1 MRSKNSPPQKLWNR
15 LLSVFMALALVVTS
29 IVGFAQSKETVKAE
43 DLRMVVDGNGN
54 ITWNTSSHK
63 STASVRFR
71 TVGWYF
77 QFSYKDAETGKIVNS
92 PKDPVYVKSFEC
104 LTPSISAKDGKA
116 IYDGDF
122 ATDTSGAGSI
132 LYNLDTASLNKKGSF
147 EYIADNASFNA
158 KLIQNSAGEICGILF
173 IQKKLS

>member
-1 MRSKNSPPQKLWNR
+1 MQSKNSPPQKLWHR

-77 QFSYKDAETGKIVNS
+77 QFSYKDAETGKIIDS
-92 PKDPVYVKSFEC
+92 PKDPVYVELSNGN
-104 LTPSISAKDGKA
+104 I
-116 IYDGDF
+116 
-122 ATDTSGAGSI
+122 
-132 LYNLDTASLNKKGSF
+132 
-147 EYIADNASFNA
+147 NA
-158 KLIQNSAGEICGILF
+158 KIKGKTTIYKFHPMKYRGDRPNERTYCFHMI
-173 IQKKLS
+173 

>member
-1 MRSKNSPPQKLWNR
+1 MRSKNSPPQKLWHR

-54 ITWNTSSHK
+54 ITWKTSSHK

-92 PKDPVYVKSFEC
+92 PKDPVYVELSNGN
-104 LTPSISAKDGKA
+104 I
-116 IYDGDF
+116 
-122 ATDTSGAGSI
+122 
-132 LYNLDTASLNKKGSF
+132 
-147 EYIADNASFNA
+147 NA
-158 KLIQNSAGEICGILF
+158 KIKGKTTIYKFHPMKYRGDRPNERTYCFHMI
-173 IQKKLS
+173 

>member
-1 MRSKNSPPQKLWNR
+1 MRSKNSPPQKLWHR

-54 ITWNTSSHK
+54 ITWKTSSHK

-77 QFSYKDAETGKIVNS
+77 QFGYKDAETGKIIDS
-92 PKDPVYVKSFEC
+92 PKDPVYVELSNGN
-104 LTPSISAKDGKA
+104 I
-116 IYDGDF
+116 
-122 ATDTSGAGSI
+122 
-132 LYNLDTASLNKKGSF
+132 
-147 EYIADNASFNA
+147 NA
-158 KLIQNSAGEICGILF
+158 KIKGKTTIYKFHPMKYRGDRPNERTYCFHMI
-173 IQKKLS
+173 

>member
-1 MRSKNSPPQKLWNR
+1 MQSKNSPPQKLWHR

-54 ITWNTSSHK
+54 ITWKTSSHK

-77 QFSYKDAETGKIVNS
+77 QFSYKVASTSKIVNY
-92 PKDPVYVKSFEC
+92 PIN
-104 LTPSISAKDGKA
+104 TISI
-116 IYDGDF
+116 F
-122 ATDTSGAGSI
+122 T
-132 LYNLDTASLNKKGSF
+132 N
-147 EYIADNASFNA
+147 
-158 KLIQNSAGEICGILF
+158 
-173 IQKKLS
+173 

>member
-1 MRSKNSPPQKLWNR
+1 MRSKNSPPQKLWHR

-54 ITWNTSSHK
+54 ITWKTSSHK

-77 QFSYKDAETGKIVNS
+77 QFSYKDAETGKIIDS
-92 PKDPVYVKSFEC
+92 PKDPVYVELSNGN
-104 LTPSISAKDGKA
+104 I
-116 IYDGDF
+116 
-122 ATDTSGAGSI
+122 
-132 LYNLDTASLNKKGSF
+132 
-147 EYIADNASFNA
+147 NA
-158 KLIQNSAGEICGILF
+158 KIKGKTTIYKFHPMKYRGDRPNERTYCFHMI
-173 IQKKLS
+173 